1 MVCAA
6 DTKLDPSILDDTK
19 FCLVVSRQDRYG
31 VEQLRIA
38 AFHCPLLNAFAS
50 VTLLVLASAAFGV
63 VVGVIGVYR
72 GKIARMEAR
81 IGRWHVTL
89 EGWTRRRPP

>member
-1 MVCAA
+1 VW
-6 DTKLDPSILDDTK
+6 IN
-19 FCLVVSRQDRYG
+19 FVSR
-31 VEQLRIA
+31 LSIA
-38 AFHCPLLNAFAS
+38 PLLNAFAS
-50 VTLLVLASAAFGV
+50 VTLLVLASGAFGV

-89 EGWTRRRPP
+89 EGWSRHRPP